1 MNRRPFLWL
10 LWSVPSWQSLNAL
23 CKTDETAPNLHS
35 SLAGQM
41 FAARVGTIWPGRLLP
56 LVSAM
61 PQLNLEGLGL
71 L

>member
-1 MNRRPFLWL
+1 MECSQLEIVER
-10 LWSVPSWQSLNAL
+10 AL
-23 CKTDETAPNLHS
+23 QIDETALNLHS

-41 FAARVGTIWPGRLLP
+41 FAVHVGGWLLP
-56 LVSAM
+56 LVSVM

>member
-1 MNRRPFLWL
+1 MECSQLAIVERTL
-10 LWSVPSWQSLNAL
+10 QI
-23 CKTDETAPNLHS
+23 DETTPNLHS

-41 FAARVGTIWPGRLLP
+41 FAVCVGTIWPGRLLP